1 MLRTL
6 WLAFML
12 HWTRGWEWLMDHV
25 YGVDE

>member
-6 WLAFML
+6 WLCFHQKWNA
-12 HWTRGWEWLMDHV
+12 GWEWAMDHV

>member
-6 WLAFML
+6 WLCFL
-12 HWTRGWEWLMDHV
+12 VRWERGWEWVTDHV